1 MKKLLALLLALA
13 VMLCALPA
21 LAAEGAADITFE
33 GTVYHLTLERAE
45 IVDGQLNV
53 AVSGFGNS
61 LPMRNGSFIIIAWAA
76 AVVDGAIPDPSA
88 LDYRNGELRY
98 AAQLRQGLYTGDAA

>member
-33 GTVYHLTLERAE
+33 GTVYHLPL
-45 IVDGQLNV
+45 
-53 AVSGFGNS
+53 
-61 LPMRNGSFIIIAWAA
+61 
-76 AVVDGAIPDPSA
+76 SA
-88 LDYRNGELRY
+88 PRSWT
-98 AAQLRQGLYTGDAA
+98 AS